1 MPPATSRQRFI
12 EVAARLFAE
21 RGYVATSVADIQTAL
36 GLRAGSGALYK
47 HFPSKRALLEE
58 VVGIHL
64 ATMRA
69 GNAEF
74 AAQLPTD
81 LEQALSFVADAVWA
95 GMQRD
100 HAVLRVL
107 LRDLDAHPDLLDDV
121 WTAIRANVYDV
132 FSVWLRSQ
140 AATGTILVEDPE
152 ATGAVLL
159 ASLTYRPIL
168 DALIGHTP
176 GDVGAARF
184 RAAWVH
190 HALAT
195 LTPRPTPRRPRTT
208 PIRNRTGASGA
219 AGAR

>member
-1 MPPATSRQRFI
+1 MPGSTSRQRFV

-21 RGYVATSVADIQTAL
+21 RGYAATSVADIQTAL
-36 GLRAGSGALYK
+36 GLTAGSGALYK

-64 ATMRA
+64 ATMRS
-69 GNAEF
+69 GSAEF
-74 AAQLPTD
+74 AAQVPAD
-81 LEQALSFVADAVWA
+81 LEQALGFVADSVWA

-107 LRDLDAHPDLLDDV
+107 LRDLDAHPDLLEDV
-121 WTAIRANVYDV
+121 WAAIRGNVYDV
-132 FSVWLRSQ
+132 FTAWLRAQ
-140 AATGTILVEDPE
+140 ADAGTVVVDDPE

-159 ASLTYRPIL
+159 ASLTYRPLL

-176 GDVGAARF
+176 GDVDAERF
-184 RAAWVH
+184 RAAWVR

-195 LTPRPTPRRPRTT
+195 LTR
-208 PIRNRTGASGA
+208 
-219 AGAR
+219 